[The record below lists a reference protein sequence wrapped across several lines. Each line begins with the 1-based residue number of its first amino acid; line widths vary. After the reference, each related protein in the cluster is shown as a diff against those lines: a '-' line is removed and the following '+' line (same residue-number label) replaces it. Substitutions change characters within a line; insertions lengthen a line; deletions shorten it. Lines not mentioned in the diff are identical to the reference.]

1 MACLL
6 ATKND
11 LLKNV
16 RGSARQFLQILFEV
30 DLILGQSFCGVR
42 VPLVIMLYLACYSY
56 GSVNNFHSKNDCCKF
71 FSCFGLLG
79 RSLSNMGFFLQK
91 CKMYNSFTVF
101 GGFLYFFFSVS
112 TGLASQDSMIATN
125 LLTYP
130 PHPDIDY
137 PISWWCTGYGHR
149 VVDMTSRCVWEL
161 SVHSCGNSM
170 RVFVEYFCVFF
181 LQ

>member
-91 CKMYNSFTVF
+91 CKMTILSQ
-101 GGFLYFFFSVS
+101 FLENFYIFFSLFPL
-112 TGLASQDSMIATN
+112 GLPVKT
-125 LLTYP
+125 
-130 PHPDIDY
+130 
-137 PISWWCTGYGHR
+137 
-149 VVDMTSRCVWEL
+149 V
-161 SVHSCGNSM
+161 
-170 RVFVEYFCVFF
+170 
-181 LQ
+181 